1 MKVTDSGG
9 QKSPKYK
16 KEVEC
21 FNCHK
26 KGHYSSQCPYN
37 ALHCTERRVDH
48 RGSSAAVRWQ
58 STSQPGIIK
67 SGVVE
72 GKKVKDILLDTGCS
86 RTLIH
91 KDLVSASKIQED
103 EAVAIRCAHGDTVL
117 YPLALISLEVGGHLI
132 EVEAAVSD
140 SLPMSVLLGTD
151 TPELSKLLMEDSNRN
166 EEEAFAVT
174 TGRRVELKKQEKGQ
188 QLKQENSVSLQS
200 QRELNQCDNPTE
212 WICTLDDELFGVSKM
227 KERKTKRMKWEERK
241 RRQKLEIDEQEEK
254 VEVSTAGQM
263 DFDRHDLDISAMEL
277 RVLQSTDPT
286 LERAR
291 NEVKSYLVCM
301 LFG

>member
-1 MKVTDSGG
+1 M
-9 QKSPKYK
+9 
-16 KEVEC
+16 
-21 FNCHK
+21 
-26 KGHYSSQCPYN
+26 
-37 ALHCTERRVDH
+37 
-48 RGSSAAVRWQ
+48 
-58 STSQPGIIK
+58 
-67 SGVVE
+67 E

-91 KDLVSASKIQED
+91 KDLVPASKIQED

-188 QLKQENSVSLQS
+188 
-200 QRELNQCDNPTE
+200 
-212 WICTLDDELFGVSKM
+212 
-227 KERKTKRMKWEERK
+227 
-241 RRQKLEIDEQEEK
+241 
-254 VEVSTAGQM
+254 
-263 DFDRHDLDISAMEL
+263 
-277 RVLQSTDPT
+277 
-286 LERAR
+286 
-291 NEVKSYLVCM
+291 
-301 LFG
+301 